1 MNVTTAID
9 EMDGFSFFETILQQG
24 ELISD
29 KLNMLRLEH
38 YPPDAVKGLRPFS
51 LAETAYFLGVT
62 PSNIKK
68 LHLEGKGPIPTTS
81 ASGRRTYTA
90 EQMLELRHYLDR
102 HGRAD
107 VKKYVPHRR
116 AGEPLQVVAVVN
128 FKGGSGKTTTA
139 AHLAQHLALTGHR
152 VLAIDLD
159 PQASLS
165 ALHGI
170 QPELDRTPSLYEA
183 LRYDDSRKPI
193 SEVIRRTNFPGLDI
207 VPANLELQEYEYE
220 TPLAASDKSSAEGRM
235 FFTRITNALKEVDR
249 DYDVVVIDCPPQLGY
264 LTLTAL
270 AASTAVLI
278 TIHPQMLDVM
288 SMSQFLLM
296 LGGVLQSISGAG
308 ADVRLQ
314 WFRYLV
320 TRYEPTD
327 GPQAQMVG
335 FMQAL
340 FPKQMLKNPMVK
352 STAISDAGITNQ
364 TLYEVERSQFTRATY
379 DRALEA
385 LNAVNEEITTLIHKA
400 WGRR

>member
-1 MNVTTAID
+1 MNMAVPVD
-9 EMDGFSFFETILQQG
+9 DLSLGFGEIILRQG

-29 KLNMLRLEH
+29 KLNILRLEH
-38 YPPDAVKGLRPFS
+38 YPPDATKTLRQFS
-51 LAETAYFLGVT
+51 LAETAYYLGVT
-62 PSNIKK
+62 QSNVKK
-68 LHLEGKGPIPTTS
+68 LHLEGKGPTPTTT
-81 ASGRRTYTA
+81 ATGRRSYTA
-90 EQMLELRHYLDR
+90 EQMSELRHYLDR

-107 VKKYVPHRR
+107 FKNYIPHRR
-116 AGEPLQVVAVVN
+116 SHEPLQVLSIVN

-170 QPELDRTPSLYEA
+170 QPELDKNPSLYDA
-183 LRYDDSRKPI
+183 IRYDVAKKPI
-193 SEVIRRTNFPGLDI
+193 VEVIRPTNFPHLNI
-207 VPANLELQEYEYE
+207 VGANLELQEYEYE
-220 TPLAASDKSSAEGRM
+220 TPLAASRKSTPDGRM
-235 FFTRITNALKEVDR
+235 FFTRIADALAQVDDR
-249 DYDVVVIDCPPQLGY
+249 YDVVVIDCPPQLGY

-270 AASTAVLI
+270 TASTSVLI

-296 LGGVLQSISGAG
+296 LGGILQSIGKAG
-308 ADVRLQ
+308 AAVRLK

-327 GPQAQMVG
+327 GPQSQMVG

-340 FPKQMLKNPMVK
+340 FPMQMLKHPMVK
-352 STAISDAGITNQ
+352 STAIADAGITNQ
-364 TLYEVERSQFTRATY
+364 TLYEVERAEFIRSTY
-379 DRALEA
+379 DRAMEA
-385 LNAVNEEITTLIHKA
+385 LNAVNEEITALIHIA
-400 WGRR
+400 WGRK

>member
-1 MNVTTAID
+1 MNVMPSP
-9 EMDGFSFFETILQQG
+9 EQVEKLSFPDTILQQG
-24 ELISD
+24 ELISE
-29 KLNMLRLEH
+29 KLNMLRFEH
-38 YPPDAVKGLRPFS
+38 YPPNAMKGLRQFS
-51 LAETAYFLGVT
+51 LAEVAYFLGVT
-62 PSNIKK
+62 QSNIKK

-81 ASGRRTYTA
+81 PSGRRTYTA
-90 EQMLELRHYLDR
+90 EQMTELRAYLDR
-102 HGRAD
+102 HGRSD

-116 AGEPLQVVAVVN
+116 PGEPLQVISVVN

-170 QPELDRTPSLYEA
+170 QPELDKNPSLYEA
-183 LRYDDSRKPI
+183 LRYDEGRKPI
-193 SEVIRRTNFPGLDI
+193 SAIIRSTNFPSLDI

-220 TPLAASDKSSAEGRM
+220 TPLAATNRVSSDGRL
-235 FFTRITNALKEVDR
+235 FFTRITSALKEVDDR
-249 DYDVVVIDCPPQLGY
+249 YDIVVIDCPPQLGY

-270 AASTAVLI
+270 TASTSVLI

-296 LGGVLQSISGAG
+296 LGGILQSISKAG
-308 ADVRLQ
+308 AQVRLE

-327 GPQAQMVG
+327 IPQTQMVG

-340 FPKQMLKNPMVK
+340 FPNQLMKHPMVK

-364 TLYEVERSQFTRATY
+364 SLYEVDRSQFVRATY
-379 DRALEA
+379 DRAMEA
-385 LNAVNEEITTLIHKA
+385 LCAVNEEVTGLVHHA
-400 WGRR
+400 WGRK

>member
-1 MNVTTAID
+1 MNVMVPID
-9 EMDGFSFFETILQQG
+9 DVEEFSFHETILKQG

-29 KLNMLRLEH
+29 KLNILRHEH
-38 YPPDAVKGLRPFS
+38 YPPNARKGLRQFS
-51 LAETAYFLGVT
+51 LAEVASFLGVS

-68 LHLEGKGPIPTTS
+68 LHLEGKGPTPTTS
-81 ASGRRTYTA
+81 NSGRRSYTA
-90 EQMLELRHYLDR
+90 EQMLELRFYLDR

-107 VKKYVPHRR
+107 YKRYVPHRR
-116 AGEPLQVVAVVN
+116 PGESLQIISIVN

-165 ALHGI
+165 ALHGV
-170 QPELDRTPSLYEA
+170 QPELDKNPSLYDA
-183 LRYDDSRKPI
+183 IRYEDEKRPI
-193 SEVIRRTNFPGLDI
+193 ADVIRPTNFPGLDI

-220 TPLAASDKSSAEGRM
+220 TPLHASENSSGAGRT
-235 FFTRITNALKEVDR
+235 FFTRISDALKQVDDR
-249 DYDVVVIDCPPQLGY
+249 YDVVVIDCPPQLGY

-270 AASTAVLI
+270 TASTAVLV

-296 LGGVLQSISGAG
+296 LGGILKSLSKVAR
-308 ADVRLQ
+308 VRLK

-327 GPQAQMVG
+327 GPQSQMVG
-335 FMQAL
+335 FMQTL
-340 FPKQMLKNPMVK
+340 FPTQMLDNRMVK

-364 TLYEVERSQFTRATY
+364 TLYEVDRSQFTHATY
-379 DRALEA
+379 DRAMEA
-385 LNAVNEEITTLIHKA
+385 LSKVNQEITELIYKA
-400 WGRR
+400 WGRK

>member
-1 MNVTTAID
+1 MNMAVPTD
-9 EMDGFSFFETILQQG
+9 DLSLGFGEIILQQG

-29 KLNMLRLEH
+29 KLNILRLEH
-38 YPPDAVKGLRPFS
+38 YPPDATKTLRQFS

-62 PSNIKK
+62 QSNVKK
-68 LHLEGKGPIPTTS
+68 LHLEGKGPTPTTTV
-81 ASGRRTYTA
+81 AGRRTYTA
-90 EQMLELRHYLDR
+90 EQMSELRHYLDR

-107 VKKYVPHRR
+107 FKKYVPHRR
-116 AGEPLQVVAVVN
+116 SGEPLQVISIVN

-170 QPELDRTPSLYEA
+170 QPELDKNPSLYDA
-183 LRYDDSRKPI
+183 IRYDEAKKPI
-193 SEVIRRTNFPGLDI
+193 VEVIRPTNFPGLN
-207 VPANLELQEYEYE
+207 VVGANLELQEYEYE
-220 TPLAASDKSSAEGRM
+220 TPLAATRRDTPDGRM
-235 FFTRITNALKEVDR
+235 FFTRIADALTQVDDR
-249 DYDVVVIDCPPQLGY
+249 YDVVVIDCPPQLGY

-270 AASTAVLI
+270 TASTSVLI

-296 LGGVLQSISGAG
+296 LGGILQSISKAG
-308 ADVRLQ
+308 ATVRLK

-327 GPQAQMVG
+327 GPQSQMVG

-340 FPKQMLKNPMVK
+340 FPMQMLKHPMVK
-352 STAISDAGITNQ
+352 STAIADAGITNQ
-364 TLYEVERSQFTRATY
+364 TLYEVERAQFIRATY
-379 DRALEA
+379 DRAMEA
-385 LNAVNEEITTLIHKA
+385 MNAVNEEIAALIHSV
-400 WGRR
+400 WGRK

>member
-1 MNVTTAID
+1 MNMMTVASEFGD
-9 EMDGFSFFETILQQG
+9 PAFHEMILKQG

-38 YPPDAVKGLRPFS
+38 FPPDAAKGLRQFS
-51 LAETAYFLGVT
+51 LAEAAYFLGVT
-62 PSNIKK
+62 QSNIKK
-68 LHLEGKGPIPTTS
+68 LHLEGKGPVPTTS

-90 EQMLELRHYLDR
+90 EQMLELRRYLDQ

-116 AGEPLQVVAVVN
+116 SGEPLQIIAIVN

-170 QPELDRTPSLYEA
+170 QPELDKNPSLYDA
-183 LRYDDSRKPI
+183 LRYDADKKPI
-193 SEVIRRTNFPGLDI
+193 ADVIRPTNFPGLDI
-207 VPANLELQEYEYE
+207 VAANLELQEYEYE
-220 TPLAASDKSSAEGRM
+220 TPLAATSGSTEGRL
-235 FFTRITNALKEVDR
+235 FFTRITNALKQVDDR
-249 DYDVVVIDCPPQLGY
+249 YDVVVIDCPPQLGY

-270 AASTAVLI
+270 AAATSVLV

-296 LGGVLQSISGAG
+296 LGGILKSISAAG
-308 ADVRLQ
+308 AEVRLK

-327 GPQAQMVG
+327 GPQTQMVG

-340 FPKQMLKNPMVK
+340 FPKQMLSSPMLK

-364 TLYEVERSQFTRATY
+364 SLYEVERGQFTRSTY
-379 DRALEA
+379 DRAMEA
-385 LNAVNEEITTLIHKA
+385 LNAVNEEIVGLVRAA
-400 WGRR
+400 WGRK